1 MLTAMDDFESL
12 FPKFPSIA
20 RSAVKIECAV
30 PYERP
35 PKLASQGS
43 YEEDN
48 VLSIG
53 QTPTSS

>member
-20 RSAVKIECAV
+20 KFTVEIKCAI
-30 PYERP
+30 PYKRP
-35 PKLASQGS
+35 KAHLT
-43 YEEDN
+43 END

-53 QTPTSS
+53 QTPTSP